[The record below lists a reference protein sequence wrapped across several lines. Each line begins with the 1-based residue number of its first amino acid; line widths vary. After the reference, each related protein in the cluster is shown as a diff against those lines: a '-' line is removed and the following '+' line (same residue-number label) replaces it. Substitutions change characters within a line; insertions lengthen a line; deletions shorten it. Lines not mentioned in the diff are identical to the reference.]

1 MTTDQIKEALKEPS
15 YDFLCNNPHLGENVI
30 LLAVGGSHAYGM
42 ENKNSDIDIRGIALN
57 TKDEILLGE
66 NWESVVDVDT
76 DTTIYSFNKIIDLLT
91 QCNPNTIEILGC
103 KPEHYLYLHP
113 LFGRI
118 LFEYNTIFL
127 SQRCIYTFG
136 GYAEAQLR
144 RLENKSARLTSQ
156 TEYEHHI
163 LKSIENAA
171 YDFRTRYGFY
181 PQDAIRLYIEETG
194 RTDMDSE
201 IFMDLNLHH
210 YPLRDWAGMWNEMK
224 SIVSSYNKIGKRNQV
239 AIEHNKLGKHM
250 AHTLRLYMMAID
262 IFTKQEIITYRAD
275 EHDLLMDVR
284 NGEYL
289 DENKQPTKEFYK
301 IVDEYN
307 RKFDEAKQTTTLPA
321 LPDYKRINSLKSF
334 VNESVVTNK
343 WKNYEWELVPGSLH
357 IL

>member
-1 MTTDQIKEALKEPS
+1 MTTDQIKQALKEPS
-15 YDFLCNNPHLGENVI
+15 YNFLRNNPHLGENVI

-42 ENKNSDIDIRGIALN
+42 DTPTSDIDIRGIALN
-57 TKDEILLGE
+57 TKEEILLGK

-103 KPEHYLYLHP
+103 KPEHYLYIHP
-113 LFGRI
+113 LGQGV
-118 LFEYNTIFL
+118 LDYKTIFL

-136 GYAEAQLR
+136 GYAETQLR

-163 LKSIENAA
+163 LRSIENAS

-181 PQDAIRLYIEETG
+181 PQDAIHLYIEETG
-194 RTDMDSE
+194 RDDMDSE

-250 AHTLRLYMMAID
+250 AHTLRLYMMVID
-262 IFTKQEIITYRAD
+262 ILTKQEIITYRED
-275 EHDLLMDVR
+275 EHDLLMAVR

-289 DENKQPTKEFYK
+289 DENKQPTKEFYE

-307 RKFDEAKQTTTLPA
+307 KKFDEAKKITTLPA
-321 LPDYKRINSLKSF
+321 LPDRVTIMDFKKA
-334 VNESVVTNK
+334 VNKEIVCGGDFES
-343 WKNYEWELVPGSLH
+343 WK
-357 IL
+357 

>member
-1 MTTDQIKEALKEPS
+1 MTTDQIKQALKEPS
-15 YDFLCNNPHLGENVI
+15 YNFFRNNPHLGENVI
-30 LLAVGGSHAYGM
+30 LLTVGGSHAYGM
-42 ENKNSDIDIRGIALN
+42 DTPTSDIDIRGIALN
-57 TKDEILLGE
+57 TKEEILLGK

-103 KPEHYLYLHP
+103 KPEHCLYIHP
-113 LFGRI
+113 LGQRV
-118 LFEYNTIFL
+118 LDYKTIFL

-163 LKSIENAA
+163 LRSIENAE
-171 YDFRTRYGFY
+171 YVFRTRYGFY

-194 RTDMDSE
+194 RDDMDSE

-224 SIVSSYNKIGKRNQV
+224 TIVGSYNKIGKRNQV

-250 AHTLRLYMMAID
+250 AHTLRLYMMVID
-262 IFTKQEIITYRAD
+262 ILTKQEIITYRED
-275 EHDLLMDVR
+275 EHDLLMAVR

-289 DENKQPTKEFYK
+289 DENKQPTKEFYE

-307 RKFDEAKQTTTLPA
+307 KKFDEAKKITTLPA
-321 LPDYKRINSLKSF
+321 LPDRVTIMDFKKA
-334 VNESVVTNK
+334 VNKEIVCGGDFES
-343 WKNYEWELVPGSLH
+343 WK
-357 IL
+357 

>member
-1 MTTDQIKEALKEPS
+1 MTTDQIKQALKEPS
-15 YDFLCNNPHLGENVI
+15 YNFLRDNPHLGKNVI

-42 ENKNSDIDIRGIALN
+42 DTPTSDIDIRGIALN
-57 TKDEILLGE
+57 TKEEILLGK
-66 NWESVVDVDT
+66 NWKSVVDVDT

-113 LFGRI
+113 LFGKI
-118 LFEYNTIFL
+118 LLDFKTAFL
-127 SQRCIYTFG
+127 SQRCIFTFG

-144 RLENKSARLTSQ
+144 RLENKSAHLTSQ

-210 YPLRDWAGMWNEMK
+210 YSLRDWAGMWNEMK
-224 SIVSSYNKIGKRNQV
+224 SIVSSYNKIGKRNQT
-239 AIEHNKLGKHM
+239 AISHDKLGKHM
-250 AHTLRLYMMAID
+250 AHTLRLYMMVID
-262 IFTKQEIITYRAD
+262 ILTKKEIITYRED
-275 EHDLLMDVR
+275 EHDLLMAVR

-289 DENKQPTKEFYK
+289 DENKQPTKEFYE
-301 IVDEYN
+301 IVNEYS
-307 RKFDEAKQTTTLPA
+307 RKFDEAKRITILPA
-321 LPDYKRINSLKSF
+321 QPNYALINYIKAIF
-334 VNESVVTNK
+334 NEGIVRGGWIK
-343 WKNYEWELVPGSLH
+343 
-357 IL
+357 

>member
-1 MTTDQIKEALKEPS
+1 MTTNQIKQALKEPS
-15 YDFLCNNPHLGENVI
+15 YNFLRNNPHLGENVI

-42 ENKNSDIDIRGIALN
+42 DTPTSDIDIRGIALN
-57 TKDEILLGE
+57 TKEEILLGK

-103 KPEHYLYLHP
+103 KPEHYLYIHP
-113 LFGRI
+113 LGQGV
-118 LFEYNTIFL
+118 LDYKTIFL

-136 GYAEAQLR
+136 GYAETQLR

-163 LKSIENAA
+163 LRSIENAS

-181 PQDAIRLYIEETG
+181 PQDAIHLYIEETG
-194 RTDMDSE
+194 RDDMDSE

-250 AHTLRLYMMAID
+250 AHTLRLYMMVID
-262 IFTKQEIITYRAD
+262 ILTKQEIITYRED
-275 EHDLLMDVR
+275 EHDLLMAVR

-289 DENKQPTKEFYK
+289 DENKQPTKEFYE

-307 RKFDEAKQTTTLPA
+307 KKFDEAKKITTLPA
-321 LPDYKRINSLKSF
+321 LPDRVTIMDFKKA
-334 VNESVVTNK
+334 VNKEIVCGGDFES
-343 WKNYEWELVPGSLH
+343 WK
-357 IL
+357 

>member
-1 MTTDQIKEALKEPS
+1 MTTDQIKQALKEPS
-15 YDFLCNNPHLGENVI
+15 YNFLRNNPHLGENVI

-42 ENKNSDIDIRGIALN
+42 DTPTSDIDIRGIALN
-57 TKDEILLGE
+57 TKEEILLGE

-103 KPEHYLYLHP
+103 KPEHYLYIHP
-113 LFGRI
+113 FIGSMLFWHKKA
-118 LFEYNTIFL
+118 FL
-127 SQRCIYTFG
+127 SQRCIFTFG

-163 LKSIENAA
+163 LRSIENAE

-181 PQDAIRLYIEETG
+181 PQDAICLYIEETG

-224 SIVSSYNKIGKRNQV
+224 SIVSGYNKIGKRNQK

-250 AHTLRLYMMAID
+250 AHTLRLYMMVMD
-262 IFTKQEIITYRAD
+262 ILTKQEIITYRED
-275 EHDLLMDVR
+275 EHDLLMAVR

-301 IVDEYN
+301 IVDEYSK
-307 RKFDEAKQTTTLPA
+307 KFDEAKKTTTLPE
-321 LPDYKRINSLKSF
+321 LPDYKRINYVKTF
-334 VNESVVTNK
+334 VNGSVVANK
-343 WKNYEWELVPGSLH
+343 WKNYEWEFVPDHYIS
-357 IL
+357 